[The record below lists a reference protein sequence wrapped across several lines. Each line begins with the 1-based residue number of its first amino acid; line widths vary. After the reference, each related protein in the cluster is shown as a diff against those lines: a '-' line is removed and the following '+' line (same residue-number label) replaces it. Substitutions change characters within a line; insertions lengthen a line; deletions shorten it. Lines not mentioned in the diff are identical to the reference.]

1 MNEIYYYF
9 LLFLIYSFIGW
20 LIEVIGKLI
29 EKHKFINRGF
39 LIGPICPIYGHG
51 CILMILTLSRYK
63 DNPLTLF
70 IYAIFICSLLEYF
83 TSYFMEKIFK
93 ARWWDYSAK
102 KYNINGRICLETVV
116 PFGILG
122 CLVMYVLNP
131 ITFKYLNML
140 SNSMLNII
148 SAICFTI
155 FITDNIVSYNVISSF
170 TKTVKTINVGK
181 IKDNTEEITKK
192 VREVLIGKSFF
203 NKRLMEAYPNLQAKI
218 KEKARQI
225 AQKAKEVK
233 TEMSDKVESMKEKIT
248 QSASEIKDNIG
259 DKVEEMQKEIRK
271 KPSKKEGK

>member
-93 ARWWDYSAK
+93 ARWWDYSTK
-102 KYNINGRICLETVV
+102 RFNLNGRICAETMI

-122 CLVMYVLNP
+122 TIVICVINP
-131 ITFKYLNML
+131 IFEYLLNLFNFETIKITAIILFIIYIIDYTISLIIMFGFKGTL
-140 SNSMLNII
+140 
-148 SAICFTI
+148 
-155 FITDNIVSYNVISSF
+155 
-170 TKTVKTINVGK
+170 KTVE
-181 IKDNTEEITKK
+181 KDGTEEITKK
-192 VREVLIGKSFF
+192 VKKILINKNVLY
-203 NKRLMEAYPNLQAKI
+203 KRLVEAFPNFMNPKERLLLI
-218 KEKARQI
+218 KERVE
-225 AQKAKEVK
+225 KELK
-233 TEMSDKVESMKEKIT
+233 KYMKKDKK
-248 QSASEIKDNIG
+248 
-259 DKVEEMQKEIRK
+259 
-271 KPSKKEGK
+271 

>member
-70 IYAIFICSLLEYF
+70 ICAIFICSLLEYF

-93 ARWWDYSAK
+93 ARWWDYSTK
-102 KYNINGRICLETVV
+102 RFNLNGRICAETMI

-122 CLVMYVLNP
+122 TLVICVINP
-131 ITFKYLNML
+131 IFEYLLNLFNFETIKITAIVLFIIYIIDYTISLIIMFGFKGTL
-140 SNSMLNII
+140 
-148 SAICFTI
+148 
-155 FITDNIVSYNVISSF
+155 
-170 TKTVKTINVGK
+170 KTVE
-181 IKDNTEEITKK
+181 KDGTEEITKK
-192 VREVLIGKSFF
+192 VKKILINKNVLY
-203 NKRLMEAYPNLQAKI
+203 KRLVEAFPNFMNP
-218 KEKARQI
+218 KERLLLIKARVE
-225 AQKAKEVK
+225 KELK
-233 TEMSDKVESMKEKIT
+233 KYMKKDKK
-248 QSASEIKDNIG
+248 
-259 DKVEEMQKEIRK
+259 
-271 KPSKKEGK
+271 

>member
-70 IYAIFICSLLEYF
+70 ICAIFICSLLEYF

-93 ARWWDYSAK
+93 ARWWDYSTK
-102 KYNINGRICLETVV
+102 RFNLNGRICAETMI

-122 CLVMYVLNP
+122 TLVICVINP
-131 ITFKYLNML
+131 IFEYLLNLFNFETIKITAVVLFIIYIIDYTISLIIMFGFKGTL
-140 SNSMLNII
+140 
-148 SAICFTI
+148 
-155 FITDNIVSYNVISSF
+155 
-170 TKTVKTINVGK
+170 KTVE
-181 IKDNTEEITKK
+181 KDGTEEITKK
-192 VREVLIGKSFF
+192 VKKILINKNVLY
-203 NKRLMEAYPNLQAKI
+203 KRLVEAFPNFMNP
-218 KEKARQI
+218 KERLLLIKARVE
-225 AQKAKEVK
+225 KELK
-233 TEMSDKVESMKEKIT
+233 KYMKKDKK
-248 QSASEIKDNIG
+248 
-259 DKVEEMQKEIRK
+259 
-271 KPSKKEGK
+271 

>member
-29 EKHKFINRGF
+29 EKHKFVNRGF

-93 ARWWDYSAK
+93 ARWWDYSTK
-102 KYNINGRICLETVV
+102 RFNLNGRICAETMI

-122 CLVMYVLNP
+122 TLVICVINP
-131 ITFKYLNML
+131 IFEYLLNLFNFETIKITAIILFIIYIIDYTISLIIMFGFKGTL
-140 SNSMLNII
+140 
-148 SAICFTI
+148 
-155 FITDNIVSYNVISSF
+155 
-170 TKTVKTINVGK
+170 KTVE
-181 IKDNTEEITKK
+181 KDGTEEITKK
-192 VREVLIGKSFF
+192 VKKILINKNVLY
-203 NKRLMEAYPNLQAKI
+203 KRLVEAFPNFMNPKERLLLI
-218 KEKARQI
+218 KERVE
-225 AQKAKEVK
+225 KELK
-233 TEMSDKVESMKEKIT
+233 KYMKKDKK
-248 QSASEIKDNIG
+248 
-259 DKVEEMQKEIRK
+259 
-271 KPSKKEGK
+271 

>member
-93 ARWWDYSAK
+93 ARWWDYSTK
-102 KYNINGRICLETVV
+102 RFNLNGRICAETMI

-122 CLVMYVLNP
+122 TLVICVINP
-131 ITFKYLNML
+131 IFEYLLNLFNFETIKITAIVLFIIYIIDYTISLIIMFGFKGTL
-140 SNSMLNII
+140 
-148 SAICFTI
+148 
-155 FITDNIVSYNVISSF
+155 
-170 TKTVKTINVGK
+170 KTVE
-181 IKDNTEEITKK
+181 KDGTEEITKK
-192 VREVLIGKSFF
+192 VKKILINKNVLY
-203 NKRLMEAYPNLQAKI
+203 KRLVEAFPNFMNP
-218 KEKARQI
+218 KERLLLIKARVE
-225 AQKAKEVK
+225 KELK
-233 TEMSDKVESMKEKIT
+233 KYIKKDKK
-248 QSASEIKDNIG
+248 
-259 DKVEEMQKEIRK
+259 
-271 KPSKKEGK
+271 

>member
-93 ARWWDYSAK
+93 ARWWDYSTK
-102 KYNINGRICLETVV
+102 RFNLNGRICAETMI

-122 CLVMYVLNP
+122 TIVICVINP
-131 ITFKYLNML
+131 IFEYLLNLFNFETIKITAIILFIIYIIDYTISLTIMFGFKGTL
-140 SNSMLNII
+140 
-148 SAICFTI
+148 
-155 FITDNIVSYNVISSF
+155 
-170 TKTVKTINVGK
+170 KTVE
-181 IKDNTEEITKK
+181 KDGTEEITKK
-192 VREVLIGKSFF
+192 VKKILINKNVLY
-203 NKRLMEAYPNLQAKI
+203 KRLVEAFPNFMNP
-218 KEKARQI
+218 KERLLLIKARVE
-225 AQKAKEVK
+225 KELK
-233 TEMSDKVESMKEKIT
+233 KYMKKDKK
-248 QSASEIKDNIG
+248 
-259 DKVEEMQKEIRK
+259 
-271 KPSKKEGK
+271 

>member
-93 ARWWDYSAK
+93 ARWWDYSTK
-102 KYNINGRICLETVV
+102 RFNLNGRICAETMI

-122 CLVMYVLNP
+122 TLVICVINP
-131 ITFKYLNML
+131 IFEYLLNLFNFETIKITAIVLFIIYIIDYTISLIIMFGFKATL
-140 SNSMLNII
+140 
-148 SAICFTI
+148 
-155 FITDNIVSYNVISSF
+155 
-170 TKTVKTINVGK
+170 KTVE
-181 IKDNTEEITKK
+181 KDGTEEITKK
-192 VREVLIGKSFF
+192 VKKILINKNVLY
-203 NKRLMEAYPNLQAKI
+203 KRLVEAFPNFMNP
-218 KEKARQI
+218 KERLLLIKARVE
-225 AQKAKEVK
+225 KELK
-233 TEMSDKVESMKEKIT
+233 KYIKKDKK
-248 QSASEIKDNIG
+248 
-259 DKVEEMQKEIRK
+259 
-271 KPSKKEGK
+271 

>member
-1 MNEIYYYF
+1 MNEIYYYI

-93 ARWWDYSAK
+93 ARWWDYSTK
-102 KYNINGRICLETVV
+102 RFNLNGRICAETMI

-122 CLVMYVLNP
+122 TLVICVINP
-131 ITFKYLNML
+131 IFEYLLNLFNFETIKITAIVLFIIYIIDYTISLIIMFGFKGTL
-140 SNSMLNII
+140 
-148 SAICFTI
+148 
-155 FITDNIVSYNVISSF
+155 
-170 TKTVKTINVGK
+170 KTVE
-181 IKDNTEEITKK
+181 KDGTEEITKK
-192 VREVLIGKSFF
+192 VKKILINKNVLY
-203 NKRLMEAYPNLQAKI
+203 KRLVEAFPNFMNP
-218 KEKARQI
+218 KERLLLIKARVEKELKKYMKKD
-225 AQKAKEVK
+225 QK
-233 TEMSDKVESMKEKIT
+233 
-248 QSASEIKDNIG
+248 
-259 DKVEEMQKEIRK
+259 
-271 KPSKKEGK
+271 

>member
-93 ARWWDYSAK
+93 ARWWDYSTK
-102 KYNINGRICLETVV
+102 RFNLNGRICAETMI

-122 CLVMYVLNP
+122 TLVICVINP
-131 ITFKYLNML
+131 IFEYLLNLFNFETIKITAIILFIIYIIDYTISLIIMFGFKGTL
-140 SNSMLNII
+140 
-148 SAICFTI
+148 
-155 FITDNIVSYNVISSF
+155 
-170 TKTVKTINVGK
+170 KTVE
-181 IKDNTEEITKK
+181 KDGTEEITKK
-192 VREVLIGKSFF
+192 VKKILINKNVLY
-203 NKRLMEAYPNLQAKI
+203 KRLVEAFPNFMNP
-218 KEKARQI
+218 KERLLLIKARVE
-225 AQKAKEVK
+225 KELK
-233 TEMSDKVESMKEKIT
+233 KYIKKDKK
-248 QSASEIKDNIG
+248 
-259 DKVEEMQKEIRK
+259 
-271 KPSKKEGK
+271 

>member
-93 ARWWDYSAK
+93 ARWWDYSTK
-102 KYNINGRICLETVV
+102 RFNLNGRICAETMI

-122 CLVMYVLNP
+122 TLVICVINP
-131 ITFKYLNML
+131 IFEYLLNLFNFETIKITAIVLFIIYIVDYTISLIIMFGFKGTL
-140 SNSMLNII
+140 
-148 SAICFTI
+148 
-155 FITDNIVSYNVISSF
+155 
-170 TKTVKTINVGK
+170 KTVE
-181 IKDNTEEITKK
+181 KDGTEEITKK
-192 VREVLIGKSFF
+192 VKKILINKNVLY
-203 NKRLMEAYPNLQAKI
+203 KRLIEAFPNFMNP
-218 KEKARQI
+218 KERLLLIKARVE
-225 AQKAKEVK
+225 KELK
-233 TEMSDKVESMKEKIT
+233 KYMKKDKK
-248 QSASEIKDNIG
+248 
-259 DKVEEMQKEIRK
+259 
-271 KPSKKEGK
+271 

>member
-93 ARWWDYSAK
+93 ARWWDYSTK
-102 KYNINGRICLETVV
+102 RFNLNGRICAETMI

-122 CLVMYVLNP
+122 TLVICVINP
-131 ITFKYLNML
+131 IFEYLLNLFNFETIKITAVVLFIIYIIDYTISLIIMFGFKGTL
-140 SNSMLNII
+140 
-148 SAICFTI
+148 
-155 FITDNIVSYNVISSF
+155 
-170 TKTVKTINVGK
+170 KTVE
-181 IKDNTEEITKK
+181 KDGTEEITKK
-192 VREVLIGKSFF
+192 VKKILINKNVLY
-203 NKRLMEAYPNLQAKI
+203 KRLVEAFPNFMNP
-218 KEKARQI
+218 KERLLLIKARVE
-225 AQKAKEVK
+225 KELK
-233 TEMSDKVESMKEKIT
+233 KYIKKDKK
-248 QSASEIKDNIG
+248 
-259 DKVEEMQKEIRK
+259 
-271 KPSKKEGK
+271 

>member
-93 ARWWDYSAK
+93 ARWWDYSTK
-102 KYNINGRICLETVV
+102 RFNLNGRICAETMI

-122 CLVMYVLNP
+122 TLVICVINP
-131 ITFKYLNML
+131 IFEYLLNLFNFETIKIIAIVLFIIYIIDYTISLIIMFGFKGTL
-140 SNSMLNII
+140 
-148 SAICFTI
+148 
-155 FITDNIVSYNVISSF
+155 
-170 TKTVKTINVGK
+170 KTVE
-181 IKDNTEEITKK
+181 KDGTEEITKK
-192 VREVLIGKSFF
+192 VKKILINKNVLY
-203 NKRLMEAYPNLQAKI
+203 KRLVEAFPNFMNP
-218 KEKARQI
+218 KERLLLIKARVE
-225 AQKAKEVK
+225 KELK
-233 TEMSDKVESMKEKIT
+233 KYIKKDKK
-248 QSASEIKDNIG
+248 
-259 DKVEEMQKEIRK
+259 
-271 KPSKKEGK
+271 

>member
-70 IYAIFICSLLEYF
+70 ICAIFICSLLEYF

-93 ARWWDYSAK
+93 ARWWDYSTK
-102 KYNINGRICLETVV
+102 RFNLNGRICAETMI

-122 CLVMYVLNP
+122 TLVICVINP
-131 ITFKYLNML
+131 IFEYLLNLFNFETIKITAVVLFIIYIIDNTISLIIMFGFKGTL
-140 SNSMLNII
+140 
-148 SAICFTI
+148 
-155 FITDNIVSYNVISSF
+155 
-170 TKTVKTINVGK
+170 KTVE
-181 IKDNTEEITKK
+181 KDGTEEITKK
-192 VREVLIGKSFF
+192 VKDILINKNVLY
-203 NKRLMEAYPNLQAKI
+203 KRLVEAFPNFMNPKERLLLIKARVEKELKNIEKKI
-218 KEKARQI
+218 KNNLK
-225 AQKAKEVK
+225 
-233 TEMSDKVESMKEKIT
+233 
-248 QSASEIKDNIG
+248 
-259 DKVEEMQKEIRK
+259 
-271 KPSKKEGK
+271 

>member
-83 TSYFMEKIFK
+83 TSFFMEKIFK
-93 ARWWDYSAK
+93 ARWWDYSTK
-102 KYNINGRICLETVV
+102 RFNLNGRICAETMI

-122 CLVMYVLNP
+122 TLVICVINP
-131 ITFKYLNML
+131 IFEYLLNLFNFETIKITAIVLFIIYIIDYTISLIIMFGFKGTL
-140 SNSMLNII
+140 
-148 SAICFTI
+148 
-155 FITDNIVSYNVISSF
+155 
-170 TKTVKTINVGK
+170 KTVE
-181 IKDNTEEITKK
+181 KDGTEEITKK
-192 VREVLIGKSFF
+192 VKKILINKNVLY
-203 NKRLMEAYPNLQAKI
+203 KRLVEAFPNFMNP
-218 KEKARQI
+218 KERLLLIKARVE
-225 AQKAKEVK
+225 KELK
-233 TEMSDKVESMKEKIT
+233 KYMKK
-248 QSASEIKDNIG
+248 S
-259 DKVEEMQKEIRK
+259 
-271 KPSKKEGK
+271 

>member
-93 ARWWDYSAK
+93 ARWWDYSTK
-102 KYNINGRICLETVV
+102 RFNLNGRICAETMI

-122 CLVMYVLNP
+122 TIVICVINP
-131 ITFKYLNML
+131 IFEYLLNLFNFETIKITAIILFIIYIIDYTISLIIMFGFKGTL
-140 SNSMLNII
+140 
-148 SAICFTI
+148 
-155 FITDNIVSYNVISSF
+155 
-170 TKTVKTINVGK
+170 KTVE
-181 IKDNTEEITKK
+181 KDGTEEITKK
-192 VREVLIGKSFF
+192 VKKILINKNVLY
-203 NKRLMEAYPNLQAKI
+203 KRLVEAFPNFMNP
-218 KEKARQI
+218 KERLLLIKARVE
-225 AQKAKEVK
+225 KELK
-233 TEMSDKVESMKEKIT
+233 KYIKKDKK
-248 QSASEIKDNIG
+248 
-259 DKVEEMQKEIRK
+259 
-271 KPSKKEGK
+271 